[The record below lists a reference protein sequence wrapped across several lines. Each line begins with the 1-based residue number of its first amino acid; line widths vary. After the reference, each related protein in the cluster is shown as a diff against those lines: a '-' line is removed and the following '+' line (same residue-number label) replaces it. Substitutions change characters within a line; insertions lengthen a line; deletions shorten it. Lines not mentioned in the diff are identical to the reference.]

1 MDRAGKKEGG
11 WGEGIPAC
19 RQAGLPASGGRPPVA
34 FPPTGVFRI
43 RLRECAASDDL
54 RLPTARAR
62 AIELRQAPH
71 DGTFTDSHFLV
82 LYGYINTE

>member
-19 RQAGLPASGGRPPVA
+19 RQAGLPASGGAPARR
-34 FPPTGVFRI
+34 FPADGVFFRI

-54 RLPTARAR
+54 RLPHPPVRAQ
-62 AIELRQAPH
+62 L
-71 DGTFTDSHFLV
+71 
-82 LYGYINTE
+82 N